1 MNSSFKATFPIDIW
15 SFLNI
20 MYAGNDND
28 KAHSA
33 NFRNYLNI
41 TEKKVQRDRRTGAE
55 TALTKGS
62 VCCFFD

>member
-1 MNSSFKATFPIDIW
+1 MKSSFKATFPIDIW

-28 KAHSA
+28 KVHSA

-41 TEKKVQRDRRTGAE
+41 TEKKIQRDRV
-55 TALTKGS
+55 S
-62 VCCFFD
+62 VRKRD